1 MDDLNLM
8 KTVVHGGVIDQAQ
21 LAALETRVSEVV
33 AQQQVLTDFQVEM
46 VQLFKLLRTEQGR
59 CFDALGDAR
68 HASVTPSRP
77 LLPQGTAPVP
87 LPTSNAARIHFFP
100 DYGAANPYQ
109 PLIQVSFPDESTI
122 GPGTIDQAIAAL
134 RAERGSVRRKHI
146 FHLHWTNTIV
156 AYAPNHA
163 VAETLKDA
171 FISKLRTFRS
181 LGGFVIWTIHNA
193 LSHESPYLAVERALS
208 TEIAACSDR
217 IHLHSAGAI
226 QVVQEEF
233 PLPEDRIVILPH
245 PNYVGVYQ
253 NFVSEATARARLGL
267 AESDIVFSFIG
278 MLRPYKGIQPL
289 IEAFRLIRMK
299 HPSIR
304 LVIAGQPMP
313 PYVPGTVAQMAG
325 NVPGI
330 TLIERRLG
338 DAELQWIFNASDFA
352 VLPYSRILTSGSALN
367 ALSFSRPVIVP
378 NLGVLPETVHDGVNG
393 IVYDAT
399 TPAGLSKALE
409 RAVSLAADERQRMRQ
424 AAIESVAGLTW
435 RRLAEGL
442 YTGIAG

>member
-8 KTVVHGGVIDQAQ
+8 KAAVHGGVIDQAQ
-21 LAALETRVSEVV
+21 LATLETRISEVV
-33 AQQQVLTDFQVEM
+33 AQQQVLTDFQAEM
-46 VQLFKLLRTEQGR
+46 VQLFKLLRTEQTR
-59 CFDALGDAR
+59 CFDALGDAQ
-68 HASVTPSRP
+68 HGGATSARP
-77 LLPQGTAPVP
+77 ALPQDAAPMP
-87 LPTSNAARIHFFP
+87 LPTSSTARIHFFP
-100 DYGAANPYQ
+100 DYGSANPYQ
-109 PLIQVSFPDESTI
+109 PLIQVSFPDENTI

-146 FHLHWTNTIV
+146 FHLHWTNTII
-156 AYAPNHA
+156 AYAPNYA
-163 VAETLKDA
+163 TAEALKDA

-208 TEIAACSDR
+208 TEIAACADR

-267 AESDIVFSFIG
+267 AASDIVFSFVG
-278 MLRPYKGIQPL
+278 MLRPYKGIEPL
-289 IEAFRLIRMK
+289 IEAFRVVRMK
-299 HPSIR
+299 HPAAR
-304 LVIAGQPMP
+304 LIIAGQPMP
-313 PYVPGTVAQMAG
+313 PYIPGTVAHMAG
-325 NVPGI
+325 NAPGI
-330 TLIERRLG
+330 TLIERRLS

-378 NLGVLPETVHDGVNG
+378 DLGVLPETVHDGVNG
-393 IVYDAT
+393 IVYDST
-399 TPAGLSKALE
+399 NPAGLSKALE
-409 RAVSLAADERQRMRQ
+409 RAVSLPADERHRMRQ
-424 AAIESVAGLTW
+424 TAMESISGLTW